1 MKKISILA
9 KLLIFSISMTVVTF
23 LLIYGVFFMAFNQYN
38 DYVLNQADRLFME
51 RYRKELRSTTENAA
65 TLLRTIYSMNNLN
78 ENEKIRLSRKLIRNM
93 KFGSDGYFFVYE
105 SGTGK
110 NLIHG
115 ATKNLEGKN
124 LWDLQGPDKKY
135 IIRDLDRT
143 ANEQKIFHS
152 YFWSKP
158 GIKGE
163 YPKLGTAMLVP
174 GSNMWVGTG
183 AYIDNIE
190 IEKNELHEDLNS
202 IIFNTNI
209 KIVASFMVIAVFAI
223 IIIILMARSLVNP
236 IKNMIVSSQEIT
248 NGNYDVTIIAKTHDE
263 IGQLA
268 ETFNNMA
275 LKLKDYTE
283 NLEMKVE
290 DRTHEL
296 QEAMEL
302 LNKSNGIL
310 EGLSQKLSKYLSPQI
325 RESIF
330 SGKQD
335 VVIEARRKK
344 LTVFFSDIRNF
355 TATTDRLETEELTD
369 LLNNYLEEMSQI
381 ALKHGATIDKFIGD
395 AIMLFFG
402 DPESR
407 GEKEDAVACVSMALE
422 MRERIHELQKIWL
435 DRGVSEPFHIRMGIN
450 TGYCT
455 VGNFGSN
462 ERMDYTIIGSQVNLA
477 SRLESSA
484 EPDQILISH
493 ETYSQ
498 IKESIYC
505 MKKEEIKVKGIHYDV
520 QTYQVIDFMDKIDR
534 SQTHIEEH
542 VEGFSISADLSLIS
556 QSEKTIILNKLKD
569 AFNKVKGIKG

>member
-1 MKKISILA
+1 MKKFSILA
-9 KLLIFSISMTVVTF
+9 KLLTFSIFMTIITF
-23 LLIYGVFFMAFNQYN
+23 ALIYGVFSMTFGKYN
-38 DYVLNQADRLFME
+38 DYVLKKSDELFME
-51 RYRKELRSTTENAA
+51 RYKKELRSTTENAV
-65 TLLRTIYSMNNLN
+65 TLLKTIYDMKNLK
-78 ENEKIRLSRKLIRNM
+78 ESEKIALARKLVGNM

-115 ATKNLEGKN
+115 ATKKLEGQN
-124 LWDLQGPDKKY
+124 LWDLQGSDKKY
-135 IIRDLDRT
+135 IIRNLDRV
-143 ANEQKIFHS
+143 AHEQRIFHK

-158 GIKGE
+158 GAEGQ
-163 YPKLGTAMLVP
+163 YPKLGTAMMVP

-190 IEKNELHEDLNS
+190 NEKEALHEDLQS

-209 KIVASFMVIAVFAI
+209 KIIISFAVIGI
-223 IIIILMARSLVNP
+223 IAFLIIVIMARSLVGP

-248 NGNYDVTIIAKTHDE
+248 NGNYDVTIISKTHDE

-268 ETFNNMA
+268 EAFNRMTV
-275 LKLKDYTE
+275 KLKDYTE
-283 NLEMKVE
+283 NLEKKVD

-296 QEAMEL
+296 QNAMEL
-302 LNKSNGIL
+302 LNKSNEIL

-330 SGKQD
+330 TGKQD

-355 TATTDRLETEELTD
+355 TATTDRLETEELTA

-422 MRERIHELQKIWL
+422 MRERIRELQKIWL

-493 ETYSQ
+493 ETYSY
-498 IKESIYC
+498 IKDSIYC
-505 MKKEEIKVKGIHYDV
+505 KKMEEIKVKGIHYDV
-520 QTYQVIDFMDKIDR
+520 QTYQVVDFMERIDR

-556 QSEKTIILNKLKD
+556 PGEKREILNKLKD
-569 AFNKVKGIKG
+569 AFNKVKDIK

>member
-1 MKKISILA
+1 
-9 KLLIFSISMTVVTF
+9 
-23 LLIYGVFFMAFNQYN
+23 
-38 DYVLNQADRLFME
+38 
-51 RYRKELRSTTENAA
+51 
-65 TLLRTIYSMNNLN
+65 
-78 ENEKIRLSRKLIRNM
+78 
-93 KFGSDGYFFVYE
+93 
-105 SGTGK
+105 
-110 NLIHG
+110 
-115 ATKNLEGKN
+115 
-124 LWDLQGPDKKY
+124 
-135 IIRDLDRT
+135 
-143 ANEQKIFHS
+143 
-152 YFWSKP
+152 
-158 GIKGE
+158 
-163 YPKLGTAMLVP
+163 
-174 GSNMWVGTG
+174 
-183 AYIDNIE
+183 
-190 IEKNELHEDLNS
+190 
-202 IIFNTNI
+202 
-209 KIVASFMVIAVFAI
+209 
-223 IIIILMARSLVNP
+223 MARSLVGP

-248 NGNYDVTIIAKTHDE
+248 NGNYDVTIISKTHDE

-268 ETFNNMA
+268 EAFNRMTV
-275 LKLKDYTE
+275 KLKDYTE
-283 NLEMKVE
+283 NLEKKVD

-296 QEAMEL
+296 QNAMEL
-302 LNKSNGIL
+302 LNKSNEIL

-330 SGKQD
+330 TGKQD

-355 TATTDRLETEELTD
+355 TATTDRLETEELTA

-422 MRERIHELQKIWL
+422 MRERIRELQKIWL

-493 ETYSQ
+493 ETYSY
-498 IKESIYC
+498 IKDSIYC
-505 MKKEEIKVKGIHYDV
+505 KKMEEIKVKGIHYDV
-520 QTYQVIDFMDKIDR
+520 QTYQVVDFMERIDR

-556 QSEKTIILNKLKD
+556 PGEKREILNKLKD
-569 AFNKVKGIKG
+569 AFNKVKDIK

>member
-1 MKKISILA
+1 MQKYSILA
-9 KLLIFSISMTVVTF
+9 KLLTFSVSMTLVTF
-23 LLIYGVFFMAFNQYN
+23 ALIYGVFSMTFGQYN
-38 DYVLNQADRLFME
+38 DYVLKKSDELFME
-51 RYRKELRSTTENAA
+51 RYRKELRSTTENAV
-65 TLLRTIYSMNNLN
+65 TLLKTIYGMKNLS
-78 ENEKIRLSRKLIRNM
+78 EKEKIDLSRKLVGNM
-93 KFGSDGYFFVYE
+93 KFGEDGYFFVYE
-105 SGTGK
+105 TGTGK

-115 ATKNLEGKN
+115 ATKKLEGNK
-124 LWDLQGPDKKY
+124 LWDLKGPDDQY
-135 IIRDLDRT
+135 IIRDLDRV
-143 ANEQKIFHS
+143 AEQQKVFHR
-152 YFWSKP
+152 YHWSKP
-158 GIKGE
+158 GVKGL
-163 YPKLGTAMLVP
+163 YPKLGTAMIVP

-190 IEKNELHEDLNS
+190 IEESELHRDLES
-202 IIFNTNI
+202 IIYNTNI
-209 KIVASFMVIAVFAI
+209 KIIISFALIGIVAI
-223 IIIILMARSLVNP
+223 IVIVIVAKNLVNP
-236 IKNMIVSSQEIT
+236 IKSMIISSQEIT
-248 NGNYDVTIIAKTHDE
+248 NGNYDVTIITKNHDE

-268 ETFNNMA
+268 ETFNRMV

-283 NLEMKVE
+283 NLEKKVE

-296 QEAMEL
+296 TNAMEL
-302 LNKSNGIL
+302 LNESNGIL
-310 EGLSQKLSKYLSPQI
+310 QGLSQKLSKYLSPQI

-355 TATTDRLETEELTD
+355 TATTDRLETEDLTD
-369 LLNNYLEEMSQI
+369 LLNNYLEEMAQI
-381 ALKHGATIDKFIGD
+381 ALRYGATIDKFIGD

-422 MRERIHELQKIWL
+422 MRKRIRELQKIWL
-435 DRGVSEPFHIRMGIN
+435 DKGVSEPFHIRMGIN

-455 VGNFGSN
+455 VGNFGST

-493 ETYSQ
+493 ETYSH
-498 IKESIYC
+498 IKDTIFCE
-505 MKKEEIKVKGIHYDV
+505 KKEKISVKGIHYDV
-520 QTYQVIDFMDKIDR
+520 QTYQVIDYIERVDR
-534 SQTHIEEH
+534 SQSHIEEH

-556 QSEKTIILNKLKD
+556 SSEKKAILEKLKD
-569 AFNKVKGIKG
+569 AFNKVKDIK